1 MNHLLELRGLHK
13 SFART
18 EALRGVSLDVQPGEV
33 VAVTGPSGSGKSTL
47 LHCAAGVLVPE
58 AGSVTFAGQRLH
70 ELDESARTRL
80 RRREIG
86 LVLQFGQLVPELTAV
101 QNAALPLLLDGTDR
115 RTARTAALAWLE
127 RLGVAEV
134 ADQVPAELSGGESQR
149 VAVARA
155 LVTGPRLVCADE
167 PTGALDTV
175 AGERRADRAAGR
187 GPRGPHLV
195 ARGDAR
201 QPGGRPRR
209 PRGRAEG
216 RLPRVGTAG
225 GRVVTTLALALG
237 SYRSGGRARAS
248 AIAACTAV
256 VTGLLLVAVS
266 VVGYTAVD
274 GVEQTMP
281 GGSTVFIG
289 YGGDVANLLW
299 DRGVRPGVLLRP
311 APDLPGAPDV
321 APAGRATRHRGAR
334 ASSRGA
340 ATRRRHAPT
349 GARDRRVG
357 GRHPGTG
364 RRRPRAAGPPRP
376 AHALRRR
383 RHAVVGR

>member
-58 AGSVTFAGQRLH
+58 AGSVAFAGQRLD

-86 LVLQFGQLVPELTAV
+86 LVLQFGQLVPDLTAV

-127 RLGVAEV
+127 RLGVVDV

-175 AGERRADRAAGR
+175 AGEIVLTELLAAVRDAGASLLVVTHDNRVAARADREVVLRDGSLASGQ
-187 GPRGPHLV
+187 PV
-195 ARGDAR
+195 A
-201 QPGGRPRR
+201 
-209 PRGRAEG
+209 
-216 RLPRVGTAG
+216 
-225 GRVVTTLALALG
+225 
-237 SYRSGGRARAS
+237 S
-248 AIAACTAV
+248 
-256 VTGLLLVAVS
+256 
-266 VVGYTAVD
+266 
-274 GVEQTMP
+274 
-281 GGSTVFIG
+281 
-289 YGGDVANLLW
+289 
-299 DRGVRPGVLLRP
+299 
-311 APDLPGAPDV
+311 
-321 APAGRATRHRGAR
+321 
-334 ASSRGA
+334 
-340 ATRRRHAPT
+340 
-349 GARDRRVG
+349 
-357 GRHPGTG
+357 
-364 RRRPRAAGPPRP
+364 
-376 AHALRRR
+376 
-383 RHAVVGR
+383 